1 LKSIKLLYLIV
12 ATAIVFFGC
21 QPVTESKKD
30 IAESVEPDIVEDIAI
45 RKIEASTLPANVLD
59 WTEVSRYTGDV
70 DGDGANENVVL
81 VTEAKKD
88 KNGEFLWND
97 GQNWAL
103 FVDGSDKDYV
113 LFQNY
118 VNIGNAYFEV
128 SDYYMADG
136 AVPRINL
143 ILSTGAAFCV
153 KSYVFSPS
161 DATYG
166 EQMLYDSGDE
176 TEGGISRRH
185 SSIPI
190 YFN

>member
-97 GQNWAL
+97 GQDWAV
-103 FVDGSDKDYV
+103 FVEDTNGVYILLDKFVQAGSV
-113 LFQNY
+113 
-118 VNIGNAYFEV
+118 YFDV
-128 SDYYMADG
+128 SDYYMNDG
-136 AVPRINL
+136 AQPKIL
-143 ILSTGAAFCV
+143 ITETTGAGLV
-153 KSYVFSPS
+153 LK
-161 DATYG
+161 TYT
-166 EQMLYDSGDE
+166 YSE
-176 TEGGISRRH
+176 TENGYVEETIYDTGAVTEAGINRRFT
-185 SSIPI
+185 SFPEITD
-190 YFN
+190 